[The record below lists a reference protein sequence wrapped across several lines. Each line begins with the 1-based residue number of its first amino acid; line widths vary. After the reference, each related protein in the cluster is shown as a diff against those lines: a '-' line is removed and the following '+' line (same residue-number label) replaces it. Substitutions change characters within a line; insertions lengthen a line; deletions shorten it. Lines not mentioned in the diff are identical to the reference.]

1 MKSIIFLFMMS
12 LIAGVAW
19 AQTPQAENGKVV
31 AMVMGEPVTVKDQ
44 HQLSGRVLGMLM
56 ERFARDHGIAP
67 TEEEVELFVRRTEE
81 QDRKQQIQF
90 KKDRKRLRTELQSD
104 TLTKRERKNKESH
117 LQSIESIL
125 KTSREL
131 KEQMQ
136 GKEEVLR
143 RSRRRVA
150 RWFVRNWKINKALFQ
165 KYGGRVIFQQAGPE
179 PVDAYRDFLREQEK
193 AGAFQII
200 DEKYKA
206 PFWRYYTN
214 DAIHSFYPDD
224 EGAKFINTPWWMM
237 DPPEE

>member
-12 LIAGVAW
+12 LISGVAW
-19 AQTPQAENGKVV
+19 AQTPQAETGKVV
-31 AMVMGEPVTVKDQ
+31 AMVMGEPVTVKDK
-44 HQLSGRVLGMLM
+44 HQLGGRVLGMLM
-56 ERFARDHGIAP
+56 ERFARDHGIAS
-67 TEEEVELFVRRTEE
+67 TKEEIETFVRRTEE

-90 KKDRKRLRTELQSD
+90 EKDRERLRAELLSD
-104 TLTKRERKNKESH
+104 TLSERERKNRESH

-131 KEQMQ
+131 KEQMR
-136 GKEEVLR
+136 GKEEALR

-193 AGAFQII
+193 AGAFRIL

-206 PFWRYYTN
+206 SFWRYFTN
-214 DAIHSFYPDD
+214 DAMHSFYPDD